1 MQTALQKKV
10 AQVLAE
16 VERSE
21 RGIAGYMKDGHFVQ
35 IEREEDS
42 DRFYII
48 VAAPCGSRCYD
59 GWWPDEDRHETLE
72 AAVAEAI
79 DGSCLLDDDERA
91 QAQQKGPHES

>member
-10 AQVLAE
+10 ALVLAE

-21 RGIAGYMKDGHFVQ
+21 RGIAGYAKDGHYFQV
-35 IEREEDS
+35 EREEDS

-48 VAAPCGSRCYD
+48 VAAPFGSRCYD
-59 GWWPDEDRHETLE
+59 GWWGDDGRRETLQ

-79 DGSCLLDDDERA
+79 DGACLLNDDERA
-91 QAQQKGPHES
+91 QAQQKGPAS

>member
-21 RGIAGYMKDGHFVQ
+21 RGIAGYAKDGHHFLV
-35 IEREEDS
+35 EREEDS
-42 DRFYII
+42 DRFYIM
-48 VAAPCGSRCYD
+48 VTHPCGSNSYD
-59 GWWPDEDRHETLE
+59 GWWPKDGTHETLE

-79 DGSCLLDDDERA
+79 EGACLLDERA
-91 QAQQKGPHES
+91 QAQQKGPAS

>member
-10 AQVLAE
+10 AQVLTE

-42 DRFYII
+42 DRFYIL
-48 VAAPCGSRCYD
+48 VAAPCGSNSYD
-59 GWWPDEDRHETLE
+59 GWWPKDGTHETLE

-79 DGSCLLDDDERA
+79 EGACLLDDDERA
-91 QAQQKGPHES
+91 QAQQKGPAS

>member
-21 RGIAGYMKDGHFVQ
+21 RGIAGYAKDGHYFQV
-35 IEREEDS
+35 EREEDS

-48 VAAPCGSRCYD
+48 VAAPSGSRCYD
-59 GWWPDEDRHETLE
+59 GWWGDDGTHETLD

-79 DGSCLLDDDERA
+79 TGACLLDERA
-91 QAQQKGPHES
+91 QAQQKGPHEG